1 MRNREQAERT
11 WSWWSLLGGC
21 SVSGYLSNWIK
32 TAIGL
37 GLSLGSGQAILF
49 GLGVLG
55 RIRGRDSS
63 VRRIAFSAGRVM
75 MPMLPVGNTIRMNPV
90 GSCSHLV
97 YVHRVVGQVELKSA
111 P

>member
-37 GLSLGSGQAILF
+37 GLSLGTGQAILF

-63 VRRIAFSAGRVM
+63 VWRIALPAGRVM
-75 MPMLPVGNTIRMNPV
+75 TPILPIGNTICMNPV
-90 GSCSHLV
+90 GTCSHLV
-97 YVHRVVGQVELKSA
+97 SVNRVVGQVELKCA